1 MRGKWWFQ
9 CVKQLS
15 QKLHFANNSAIKYLY
30 NSAGIKLTEKLYLAD
45 TLNKT
50 TDYIGDKI
58 YEDGVLK
65 MFGHPEGRVLVSES
79 GDFEYQY
86 AYSDHLG
93 ITTHSVCRQV
103 TVIPEWTQRKT
114 SFYLMQA
121 LS

>member
-1 MRGKWWFQ
+1 M
-9 CVKQLS
+9 
-15 QKLHFANNSAIKYLY
+15 
-30 NSAGIKLTEKLYLAD
+30 KLTEKLYLED
-45 TLNKT
+45 TLRKT

-93 ITTHSVCRQV
+93 NTRIVYTSKEE
-103 TVIPEWTQRKT
+103 TVD
-114 SFYLMQA
+114 YLATMEDEYDAEESMFFANLDSTRVIMLAANSTPSGNEAQG
-121 LS
+121 